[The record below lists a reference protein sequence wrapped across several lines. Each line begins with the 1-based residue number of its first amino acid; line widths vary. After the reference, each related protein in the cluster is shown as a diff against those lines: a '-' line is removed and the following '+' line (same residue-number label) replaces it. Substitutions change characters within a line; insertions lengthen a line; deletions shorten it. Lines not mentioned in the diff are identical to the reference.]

1 MKVLLHTDAG
11 LRSKKQLAGVGFVI
25 RADEPGMRGEIIREK
40 AMILDEFATISEAEY
55 SALIWGLYNC
65 LYLGA
70 THVDVFMDSQ
80 LVVRQVQGKYGCRA
94 KNLIPYLQEVK
105 DLKKQ
110 FDVVRMNWVGRD
122 KNTYADGIVRK
133 LLEEEVAA

>member
-1 MKVLLHTDAG
+1 VKVLLHTDAG
-11 LRSKKQLAGVGFVI
+11 LRSKVQKAGVGFVI
-25 RADEPGMRGEIIREK
+25 RADEPSMRGEIIREG

-65 LYLGA
+65 HALGA

-80 LVVRQVQGKYGCRA
+80 LVVRQVLGKYACRA
-94 KNLIPYLQEVK
+94 LNLQDYLAEVK
-105 DLKKQ
+105 DLIRG
-110 FDVVRMNWVGRD
+110 FDEVRMNWVGRD

>member
-11 LRSKKQLAGVGFVI
+11 LRSKVQKAGVGFVI
-25 RADEPGMRGEIIREK
+25 RADEPSMRGEIVKEG
-40 AMILDEFATISEAEY
+40 AMILDEYATISEAEY

-65 LYLGA
+65 HYLGA

-80 LVVRQVQGKYGCRA
+80 LVVRQVQGRYACRA
-94 KNLIPYLQEVK
+94 QNLQAYLAEVK
-105 DLKKQ
+105 DLIEG
-110 FDVVRMNWVGRD
+110 FDQVRMHWVERD

-133 LLEEEVAA
+133 LLEEEKAA